1 MSGSRVK
8 LLSALAVVLAVAL
21 APSAGSAPSQ
31 TPTPDLVIPCGFS
44 HRNHDDPIALPR
56 QRGRSHDHTFF
67 GNRSTNAFSTPASL
81 RSDRRTT
88 CGLQSDTAAYW
99 APTLFVD
106 KRPVR
111 PVVMVA
117 TYSRRTAA
125 PIAPFPAGLKMIAGD
140 ATARRPQSTD
150 VTYWGCARVP
160 DRKWSTIPR
169 CPGSRA
175 GLQLNVVFPNCWD
188 GKRLDS
194 LNHQVHMEYSSN
206 GVCPGSHPIDVPS
219 LTLQISYSIAGGAK
233 AQLASGVFGGHADFI
248 NAWDQGTFT
257 GLVDRYFNGRA

>member
-1 MSGSRVK
+1 VQ
-8 LLSALAVVLAVAL
+8 L
-21 APSAGSAPSQ
+21 
-31 TPTPDLVIPCGFS
+31 DLVVPCGFS

-56 QRGRSHDHTFF
+56 QKGRSHDHTFF

-81 RSDRRTT
+81 RASRNST
-88 CGLQSDTAAYW
+88 CGLLADTAAYW
-99 APTLFVD
+99 APTLFLD
-106 KRPVR
+106 KKRAVR
-111 PVVMVA
+111 PVIMVA

-140 ATARRPQSTD
+140 ADARRAQSTD
-150 VTYWGCARVP
+150 VTFWSCAHVP
-160 DRKWSTIPR
+160 GRTWTSIPR

-194 LNHQVHMEYSSN
+194 IDHKAHMEYSSN
-206 GVCPGSHPIDVPS
+206 GVCPDSHPIDVPT
-219 LTLQISYSIAGGAK
+219 LTMQISYPIAGGGK
-233 AQLASGVFGGHADFI
+233 AMLASGVFGGHADFV

-257 GLVDRYFNGRA
+257 GLVDRYFNGKA